1 MAARSAQRAD
11 GTRGEPAAIKTVEQG
26 AATSVWAA
34 FVAAPAQIGGHY
46 CEDCHV
52 AGPAETGWSGGVRPW
67 ALDPQRARALW
78 AKSEELVGECFPHA

>member
-11 GTRGEPAAIKTVEQG
+11 GTQGEPAVIKTVEQG
-26 AATSVWAA
+26 AATTAWAA
-34 FVAAPAQIGGHY
+34 FVAPGEEIGGHY

-52 AGPAETGWSGGVRPW
+52 AEPAETGWSGGVRPY

-78 AKSEELVGECFPHA
+78 AKSEELVGERFAEA